1 MANFPNPITKDNF
14 PKAWRI
20 VRRRYKLAKVK
31 AAIRRIAKPV
41 GEFLFFPAFLMLAFG
56 AAISFTT
63 PGIQALIGKTPFV
76 APLWFQ
82 LKAILFGSASS
93 TLDYIIRGA
102 AFLYAIPFGAFLA
115 VSLVIAI
122 VYHPKAFSPSGDIV
136 QDAQALWTMA
146 RYAQS
151 DAKRKGGDLSG
162 TLSLITGILA
172 ALSALFI
179 IFYWLLFPGGE
190 NLLAGI
196 GVYQTLR
203 LFAIALILIFAYAP
217 VAFPLNMLMK
227 LVHWCPG
234 AKRMADSAEIF
245 CRGLRRGPVP
255 PMAPMAAPVAAA
267 PVAAAAVAAEAAPA
281 PVQEAPAEVPAA
293 GEVPQ
298 EAPAEEAQ
306 ASDEAPA
313 QTPSETPAE

>member
-1 MANFPNPITKDNF
+1 MANFPNPITQDNF
-14 PKAWRI
+14 PKAWHI

-63 PGIQALIGKTPFV
+63 PAIQALIARTPFV
-76 APLWFQ
+76 TPLWYH
-82 LKAILFGSASS
+82 LEEILFGSASS
-93 TLDYIIRGA
+93 TLDYILRGA

-115 VSLVIAI
+115 VALVIAI

-146 RYAQS
+146 RYART
-151 DAKRKGGDLSG
+151 DAKSKGSDLSG
-162 TLSLITGILA
+162 ILSLITGILA

-179 IFYWLLFPGGE
+179 IFYWLLVPGGE
-190 NLLAGI
+190 DLLAGI

-217 VAFPLNMLMK
+217 VAFPLSLLMK
-227 LVHWCPG
+227 LIHWCPG
-234 AKRMADSAEIF
+234 AKHMADSAEIF
-245 CRGLRRGPVP
+245 SRGLRRGPGP
-255 PMAPMAAPVAAA
+255 SMAPMAAPAAA
-267 PVAAAAVAAEAAPA
+267 PVVAAVAAEVAPA
-281 PVQEAPAEVPAA
+281 PVQEAPAEAVQAPA
-293 GEVPQ
+293 EIPQ
-298 EAPAEEAQ
+298 EAPA
-306 ASDEAPA
+306 DV
-313 QTPSETPAE
+313 PAELPAE